1 MFSYE
6 LCIVRPDNQSTWIL
20 LLSKHLAV
28 MTFPPLYCSSQPAQ
42 KWVKLSAMSGAFSV
56 DSSSHHGGKIPR
68 RLASQMVER
77 VWQEC
82 NINRAQNKYEYKNYS
97 LTDQP
102 EQITWQWEIYWV
114 KTKQLQAFGMVYFRR
129 RKFSTMSNGVC
140 EEETDKASVWDFVE
154 SSQRSQCSCSR
165 YAQAATNDL

>member
-1 MFSYE
+1 MHSKT
-6 LCIVRPDNQSTWIL
+6 RQSKHMDSL

-28 MTFPPLYCSSQPAQ
+28 MTFPPSIAVSQPAQ

-102 EQITWQWEIYWV
+102 EQITWQWEI
-114 KTKQLQAFGMVYFRR
+114 
-129 RKFSTMSNGVC
+129 
-140 EEETDKASVWDFVE
+140 
-154 SSQRSQCSCSR
+154 
-165 YAQAATNDL
+165 

>member
-1 MFSYE
+1 MHSKT
-6 LCIVRPDNQSTWIL
+6 RQSKHMDSL

-28 MTFPPLYCSSQPAQ
+28 MTFPPSIAVSQPAQ

-102 EQITWQWEIYWV
+102 EQITWQWEIWV
-114 KTKQLQAFGMVYFRR
+114 KTKQLQAFDTVYF
-129 RKFSTMSNGVC
+129 SQ
-140 EEETDKASVWDFVE
+140 EEVFNHV
-154 SSQRSQCSCSR
+154 
-165 YAQAATNDL
+165 

>member
-1 MFSYE
+1 MHSKT
-6 LCIVRPDNQSTWIL
+6 RQSKHLDSL

-28 MTFPPLYCSSQPAQ
+28 MTPPPPPPSIAVSQPAQ

-114 KTKQLQAFGMVYFRR
+114 KTKQLQAFGMVYF
-129 RKFSTMSNGVC
+129 SQ
-140 EEETDKASVWDFVE
+140 EEVFNHV
-154 SSQRSQCSCSR
+154 
-165 YAQAATNDL
+165 

>member
-1 MFSYE
+1 M
-6 LCIVRPDNQSTWIL
+6 I
-20 LLSKHLAV
+20 
-28 MTFPPLYCSSQPAQ
+28 FPPSIAVSQPAQ
-42 KWVKLSAMSGAFSV
+42 KWVKLSAMSGAFNV

-102 EQITWQWEIYWV
+102 EQITWRWEIY
-114 KTKQLQAFGMVYFRR
+114 
-129 RKFSTMSNGVC
+129 
-140 EEETDKASVWDFVE
+140 
-154 SSQRSQCSCSR
+154 
-165 YAQAATNDL
+165 